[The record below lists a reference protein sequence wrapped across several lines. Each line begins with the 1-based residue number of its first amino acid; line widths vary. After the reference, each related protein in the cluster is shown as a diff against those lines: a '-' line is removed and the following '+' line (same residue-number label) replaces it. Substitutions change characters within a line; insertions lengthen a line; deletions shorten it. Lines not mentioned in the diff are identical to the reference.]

1 MGQPLHFTISV
12 PGSLRRRWA
21 PGRAPPPRPGLRKG
35 AVARYNVPPMNDA
48 TTTEQAY
55 AIAAPDRAGPVPGHG
70 EQIDVQTEEM
80 LVNMGPQH
88 PSTHGVL
95 RVVLRTDGEMVLEA
109 IPHIGY
115 LHRCAEKIGENVAY
129 FQYIPYTDRMDY
141 LAGMNENWAYCRA
154 VEALAGVELT
164 RKAELIRIIICELNR
179 IASHLVS
186 FGTYGLDLGAFTPFL
201 YAFREREYI
210 LDLFEMACGARLT
223 YSYFTVGGST
233 HDLPEK
239 FIERLEEFLD
249 YFEPKVQEYHDLLT
263 VNPIF
268 IQRTANVGVIE
279 PEVAKAF
286 ALTGPVIRG
295 SGIPYDLRR
304 NRPYSLYPE
313 FDFEVCVGSGEQGT
327 LGDCWDRYRVRMLE
341 IGESVKILRQ
351 AIAMWSDM
359 PPQGEQFRVNVGRN
373 FKPEAGE
380 VYVETENPRGV
391 LGFFL
396 ESQGGPMA
404 YRCKARAA
412 TFCNLSVIERIASG
426 VLLADMPAIIGSIDV
441 VMGQVDR

>member
-1 MGQPLHFTISV
+1 MSTLDTPPTDTTQQTYRIQRPEG
-12 PGSLRRRWA
+12 
-21 PGRAPPPRPGLRKG
+21 APPPPELDPGQD
-35 AVARYNVPPMNDA
+35 P
-48 TTTEQAY
+48 TEQA
-55 AIAAPDRAGPVPGHG
+55 DVP
-70 EQIDVQTEEM
+70 TEEM

-129 FQYIPYTDRMDY
+129 YQYIPYTDRMDY

-154 VEALAGVELT
+154 VEELASIELPK
-164 RKAELIRIIICELNR
+164 RAECIRVIISELNR
-179 IASHLVS
+179 VASHLVS

-210 LDLFEMACGARLT
+210 LDLFEMVCGARLT
-223 YSYFTVGGST
+223 YSYFTIGGST
-233 HDLPEK
+233 HDLPDDFLDK
-239 FIERLEEFLD
+239 LTEFLD
-249 YFEPKVQEYHDLLT
+249 YFEPKIQEYNNLLSY
-263 VNPIF
+263 NHIF
-268 IQRTANVGVIE
+268 VKRTANVGVISKDL
-279 PEVAKAF
+279 AIAY

-304 NRPYSLYPE
+304 DNPYSLYPDLE
-313 FDFEVCVGSGEQGT
+313 FDVITGEGEVGT
-327 LGDCWDRYRVRMLE
+327 LGDCWDRYIVRMKE
-341 IGESVKILRQ
+341 MIEACKIIRQTMKMIPPPGDGEGQYRVKL
-351 AIAMWSDM
+351 S
-359 PPQGEQFRVNVGRN
+359 RN
-373 FKPEAGE
+373 FKPAAGE

-391 LGFFL
+391 LGFYL

-412 TFCNLSVIERIASG
+412 TFCNLSVLNEMCRD
-426 VLLADMPAIIGSIDV
+426 VLLADVPAIIGSIDV

>member
-1 MGQPLHFTISV
+1 MTATDTHTDVTSEQTYIIEKPESP
-12 PGSLRRRWA
+12 PGS
-21 PGRAPPPRPGLRKG
+21 P
-35 AVARYNVPPMNDA
+35 
-48 TTTEQAY
+48 
-55 AIAAPDRAGPVPGHG
+55 AAGQTAQV
-70 EQIDVQTEEM
+70 DVTTEEM

-109 IPHIGY
+109 VPHIGY

-129 FQYIPYTDRMDY
+129 YQFIPYTDRMDY
-141 LAGMNENWAYCRA
+141 LAGMNENWAFCRA
-154 VEALAGVELT
+154 VEELAGMELP
-164 RKAELIRIIICELNR
+164 RRAEFIRIIICELNR

-186 FGTYGLDLGAFTPFL
+186 FGTYGLDIGAFTPFL

-210 LDLFEMACGARLT
+210 LDLFEMVCGARLT

-233 HDLPEK
+233 HDLPDNYLNK
-239 FIERLEEFLD
+239 VGEFLD
-249 YFEPKVQEYHDLLT
+249 YFEPKIKEYNDLLSY
-263 VNPIF
+263 NHIF
-268 IQRTANVGVIE
+268 VKRTSNVGVISAE
-279 PEVAKAF
+279 LCTQY

-304 NRPYSLYPE
+304 DRPYSLYPE
-313 FDFEVCVGSGEQGT
+313 LEFDVCVGRGEMGAV
-327 LGDCWDRYRVRMLE
+327 GDCWDRYIVRMAE
-341 IGESVKILRQ
+341 IKQSVKIIRQ
-351 AIAMWSDM
+351 CIKMIPTAGDDARYRLKM
-359 PPQGEQFRVNVGRN
+359 PRT
-373 FKPEAGE
+373 FKPDAGE

-396 ESQGGPMA
+396 ESQGGPMP

-412 TFCNLSVIERIASG
+412 TFCNLSVTNAVCRNC
-426 VLLADMPAIIGSIDV
+426 LLADVPAIIGSIDV

>member
-1 MGQPLHFTISV
+1 MSTTDTPLERTAAASATAQANAMQQTYILQSPDGV
-12 PGSLRRRWA
+12 
-21 PGRAPPPRPGLRKG
+21 GLASG
-35 AVARYNVPPMNDA
+35 D
-48 TTTEQAY
+48 
-55 AIAAPDRAGPVPGHG
+55 G
-70 EQIDVQTEEM
+70 EQVDVQTEEM

-109 IPHIGY
+109 VPHIGY

-129 FQYIPYTDRMDY
+129 YQYIPYTDRMDY

-154 VEALAGVELT
+154 VEKLAGIELP
-164 RKAELIRIIICELNR
+164 RRAEFIRVIIGELNR

-186 FGTYGLDLGAFTPFL
+186 FGTYGLDIGAFTPFL
-201 YAFREREYI
+201 YSFREREYI
-210 LDLFEMACGARLT
+210 LDLFEMVCGARLT

-233 HDLPEK
+233 HDLPEGFLDK
-239 FIERLEEFLD
+239 VIEFLD
-249 YFEPKVQEYHDLLT
+249 YFEPKLAEYRDLLSL
-263 VNPIF
+263 NHIF
-268 IQRTANVGVIE
+268 VKRTSNVGVISKE
-279 PEVAKAF
+279 MAIAW

-295 SGIPYDLRR
+295 SGIPCDLRR
-304 NRPYSLYPE
+304 DKPYSVYPE
-313 FDFEVCVGSGEQGT
+313 LDFDVIVGKGEMGQV
-327 LGDCWDRYRVRMLE
+327 GDCWDRYIVRMHE
-341 IGESVKILRQ
+341 IEQCCRMIRQ
-351 AIAMWSDM
+351 AVKMI
-359 PPQGEQFRVNVGRN
+359 PPSSESGEGRYRLKLPRN
-373 FKPEAGE
+373 FKPDAGE

-412 TFCNLSVIERIASG
+412 TFCNLSVLNAVARDC
-426 VLLADMPAIIGSIDV
+426 LLADVPAIVGSIDV